1 MKRYLVILFF
11 LAYQWAVGQEFNIP
25 SIPKDLLEGAN
36 AVILK
41 EETEVVVEK
50 LNKMTTQRHCVV
62 AILNKQGEELF
73 SEYSVY
79 YQKFKKLKKLEA
91 AAYSYGGQLIVKS
104 KSSDVRDE
112 AVNPFDNSVT
122 DIRVRTISLDK
133 KSLSIPYILE
143 FKVEEESSETFFY
156 EDWTPVRFLN
166 TAIVS
171 SKHTLKTA
179 AGINYRTKEI
189 NLPGTSKKSSLNGQS
204 IESWEL
210 LNFKAMSHEQ
220 YLPPN
225 STPEVFIEPLDYQI
239 DKYSGRVTSWKDIG
253 DFYTKLNQGRDILPE
268 ATKQKLKQA
277 IGNETDPV
285 KKAQKV
291 YAFMQSHTRYFNISF
306 KLGGW
311 QSLPASLVSE
321 KGYGDCKALTN
332 YTLALLK
339 EAGVKAYPALITAG
353 YGIEDTAPD
362 DFPKNAFNHIIACVP
377 MTKDTLW
384 LECTSQTNPF
394 GYLGSFTGNRN
405 ALLIK
410 ENTSE
415 LVQTKSY
422 KPEDNFLTS
431 AAKVVLKADGS
442 ALYVYQSQYGGIQ
455 HETVNSLVLN
465 KDPEKQKDWI
475 KRRLKVSDVVF
486 ENFSFESAREKEFSV
501 KESANLKIPRL
512 GSISGERLFFNPQI
526 ISSFISNISEKLE
539 ERKDDFY
546 LNPNGYSFLDIDSV
560 TVTLPAGFVVENR
573 PKDLRIEAPFGEFEF
588 KVSVLS
594 SNQLLFL
601 RKVKLQGGKYPKE
614 VYKEWID
621 FVKAIN
627 RADKQRTVLKK
638 TS

>member
-1 MKRYLVILFF
+1 MKRYLILLFF
-11 LAYQWAVGQEFNIP
+11 LAYQWAVGQEFSIP

-50 LNKMTTQRHCVV
+50 LNKMTTQRHFVV

-73 SEYSVY
+73 NEYSVY

-91 AAYSYGGQLIVKS
+91 AAYTYGGQLIVKS

-179 AGINYRTKEI
+179 AGINYRTKVI
-189 NLPGTSKKSSLNGQS
+189 NLPGTSKKSSVNGQS
-204 IESWEL
+204 VETWEL
-210 LNFKAMSHEQ
+210 LNFKAMSDQQ

-239 DKYSGRVTSWKDIG
+239 DKYAGKVTSWKDIG

-311 QSLPASLVSE
+311 QSLPASLVAE

-339 EAGVKAYPALITAG
+339 EVGVKAYPALITAG
-353 YGIEDTAPD
+353 YGIEDTAAD

-377 MTKDTLW
+377 MPKDTLW

-394 GYLGSFTGNRN
+394 GYLGSFTGNRK

-422 KPEDNFLTS
+422 RPEDNFLTS
-431 AAKVVLKADGS
+431 AAKVVLEADGS
-442 ALYVYQSQYGGIQ
+442 ARYVYQSQYGGIQ

-465 KDPEKQKDWI
+465 KDTEKQKDWI

-486 ENFSFESAREKEFSV
+486 ENFSFESVREKEFSV

-573 PKDLRIEAPFGEFEF
+573 PKDLKIDAPFGEFEF

-594 SNQLLFL
+594 TNQLLFL

-638 TS
+638 TP

>member
-1 MKRYLVILFF
+1 MKRYLIVLFF
-11 LAYQWAVGQEFNIP
+11 LACHWASGQEFNIP

-50 LNKMTTQRHCVV
+50 LNKMITQRHFVV
-62 AILNKQGEELF
+62 AVLNKQGEQLF
-73 SEYSVY
+73 SDYSVY
-79 YQKFKKLKKLEA
+79 YQKFKKIKKLEA
-91 AAYSYGGQLIVKS
+91 AAYTYGGQLILKS
-104 KSSDVRDE
+104 KNSDVRDE
-112 AVNPFDNSVT
+112 AVNPFDNAVT
-122 DIRVRTISLDK
+122 DIRVKTVSLDK
-133 KSLSIPYILE
+133 KSLSVPYILE

-156 EDWTPVRFLN
+156 DDWSPVRFLN

-171 SKHTLKTA
+171 SKHILKTA
-179 AGINYRTKEI
+179 AGINYRTREI
-189 NLPGTSKKSSLNGQS
+189 NLTGTSKKSLVNGQTVE
-204 IESWEL
+204 IWEL
-210 LNFKAMSHEQ
+210 VNFKPISYEE

-225 STPEVFIEPLDYQI
+225 SRPEVLIQSEDYQI
-239 DKYSGRVTSWKDIG
+239 DKYSGKVKSWKDIG
-253 DFYTKLNQGRDILPE
+253 DFYTKLNQGRDVLPE
-268 ATKQKLKQA
+268 ITKHKLKTA

-285 KKAQKV
+285 KKTQKV

-311 QSLPASLVSE
+311 QSLPASLVAE

-339 EAGVKAYPALITAG
+339 EAGVKAYPALIAAG
-353 YGIEDTAPD
+353 YTIEENGTD

-377 MTKDTLW
+377 MAKDTLW

-394 GYLGSFTGNRN
+394 GYLGSFTGNRK

-410 ENTSE
+410 ENNSE
-415 LVQTKSY
+415 LVQTKTY
-422 KPEDNFLTS
+422 RPEDNFLTS
-431 AAKVVLKADGS
+431 VATVTLEADGS
-442 ALYVYQSQYGGIQ
+442 AHYAYQSQYGGIQ
-455 HETVNSLVLN
+455 HETVNSLLLN
-465 KDPEKQKDWI
+465 KDTEKQKDWI
-475 KRRLKVSDVVF
+475 KRRLKVSDVLFDSFGF
-486 ENFSFESAREKEFSV
+486 EPAKEQAFSV
-501 KESANLKIPRL
+501 KESARFKIQRL
-512 GSISGERLFFNPQI
+512 GSLSGERLFFNPQI
-526 ISSFISNISEKLE
+526 ISSFISNVSEKLE

-560 TVTLPAGFVVENR
+560 TVTIPAGFVLENK
-573 PKDLRIEAPFGEFEF
+573 PKDLTIEAPFGEFDF
-588 KVSVLS
+588 KVLVLS
-594 SNQLLFL
+594 SNQFLFL